1 MDLLRFSTAGSVDDG
16 KSTLIGRLLHD
27 AKGIFEDQLE
37 AVRMASGNDA
47 VPDLSLLTDGLRA
60 EREQGITIDV
70 AYRYFATPRRK
81 FIIADTPGHEQYT
94 RNMAT
99 GASTAEASIILVDA
113 RKGLLSQSRRH
124 TCIAHL
130 LGIRHLVFAVNKMD
144 LVDYDAAIF
153 ARLREEILEFTQRL
167 GADIPVVIP
176 VSALL
181 GDNVVTHGTAMPW
194 YTGPCLLE
202 HLETIESEDNDIADG
217 LRYPVQLVLRGD
229 GDFRGYAGTVAAGGV
244 RTGDSV
250 TILPS
255 GLNTRVKRIHTA
267 DGPLEHAAAGQ
278 SVALQLTDELDIS
291 RGDLLVTGTPPKT
304 LRRIDA
310 TLIWLDNSPL
320 QPDRPYQLKHT
331 TRTVRTR
338 ITAVHGRTDVVTLD
352 ESATESLALNEIG
365 RVTLDCAQ
373 PLHVDA
379 YATDRAMGSFILI
392 DLETNATVAAGLVA
406 TKQAVTSHSNFRDST
421 TVDRHARELQQQHRA
436 GVIWLTGLPGT
447 GKREVA
453 TQLEQKLFQRGI
465 HACILDADKLRAGLS
480 NDLGFTLD
488 ERSENLR
495 RAAEVAR
502 LLVTTGHLVIANFV
516 TPTVSQ
522 RTLVRGIVGE
532 SDYVE
537 VFVDTAS
544 ENCAPRDP
552 HGLYLRAR
560 ADEGDNA
567 PKIDIPYQRPE
578 QPALV
583 LDAVELGVDACVTQL
598 VALIAERGWTDE
610 TRLNDLKIVPA

>member
-37 AVRMASGNDA
+37 AVRQASGDRNM
-47 VPDLSLLTDGLRA
+47 PDLALLTDGLRA

-144 LVDYDAAIF
+144 LVDYDAATF
-153 ARLREEILEFTQRL
+153 ARLREEILEFTRRL

-176 VSALL
+176 VSALC

-202 HLETIESEDNDIADG
+202 YLEAINTEDDDIADG

-244 RTGDSV
+244 RTGDPV
-250 TILPS
+250 TVLPS
-255 GLNTRVKRIHTA
+255 GLNTRIKRIHTA
-267 DGPLEHAAAGQ
+267 DGPLDHASAGQ
-278 SVALQLTDELDIS
+278 SVALQLADELDIS
-291 RGDLLVTGTPPKT
+291 RGDLLVTGALPKT

-320 QPDRPYQLKHT
+320 QPGRPYQLKHT

-338 ITAVHGRTDVVTLD
+338 ITAVHSRTDVITLN

-379 YATDRAMGSFILI
+379 YATGRVMGSFILI

-406 TKQAVTSHSNFRDST
+406 TKQAVTSHSDFRDSM

-453 TQLEQKLFQRGI
+453 IQLEKRLFQRGI
-465 HACILDADKLRAGLS
+465 RVCILDADKLRAGLS

-502 LLVTTGHLVIANFV
+502 LLVMNGHLVIANFV

-522 RTLVRGIVGE
+522 RTLVRDIVGG

-537 VFVDTAS
+537 VFVDTVN

-567 PKIDIPYQRPE
+567 PKIDIPYEPPE

-583 LDAVELGVDACVTQL
+583 LDVVELGVDASVTRL

-610 TRLNDLKIVPA
+610 TGLID

>member
-16 KSTLIGRLLHD
+16 KSTLIGRMLHD

-37 AVRMASGNDA
+37 ALCLASGDDS
-47 VPDLSLLTDGLRA
+47 VPDLALLTDGLRA

-81 FIIADTPGHEQYT
+81 FIIADTPGHEQST

-99 GASTAEASIILVDA
+99 GASTAEASVILVDA
-113 RKGLLSQSRRH
+113 LKGLQPQSRRH

-144 LVDYDAAIF
+144 LVDYDASTF
-153 ARLREEILEFTQRL
+153 ARLREEILEFTERL

-176 VSALL
+176 VSALR

-194 YTGPCLLE
+194 YTGPCLLD
-202 HLETIESEDNDIADG
+202 HLETLDPENDGTTGG

-244 RTGDSV
+244 STGDTV
-250 TILPS
+250 TALPS
-255 GLNTRVKRIHTA
+255 GLNTRVRRIHTA
-267 DGPLEHAAAGQ
+267 DGPLDHAVVGQ
-278 SVALQLTDELDIS
+278 SVALQLADELDIS
-291 RGDLLVTGTPPKT
+291 RGDLLVTGSPPRT
-304 LRRIDA
+304 LRRVDA

-320 QPDRPYQLKHT
+320 QPGRPYQLKHT
-331 TRTVRTR
+331 TRSVRAR
-338 ITAVHGRTDVVTLD
+338 VAAVHGRTDVITLD
-352 ESATESLALNEIG
+352 ESPTGSLALNEIG

-379 YATDRAMGSFILI
+379 YAHNRATGSFILI

-406 TKQAVTSHSNFRDST
+406 TEQTVTSHAGFHQGAA
-421 TVDRHARELQQQHRA
+421 VDRRAREVQQQHRA

-453 TQLEQKLFQRGI
+453 TQLEKRLFQRGLR
-465 HACILDADKLRAGLS
+465 ACVLDADKLRAGLS

-502 LLVTTGHLVIANFV
+502 LLAATGQIVIADFV
-516 TPTVSQ
+516 TPTASQ
-522 RTLVRGIVGE
+522 RALVSEIVGAD
-532 SDYVE
+532 DYVE
-537 VFVDTAS
+537 VFIDAGGEACTT
-544 ENCAPRDP
+544 RDP
-552 HGLYLRAR
+552 HGIYLRAR

-567 PKIDIPYQRPE
+567 PRIDIPYERPE
-578 QPALV
+578 QPETV
-583 LDAVELGVDACVTQL
+583 LDVVELGVDESVTRL
-598 VALIAERGWTDE
+598 AALIARRGWTDE
-610 TRLNDLKIVPA
+610 GGLVG